1 MDHGRKI
8 FQNKREEK
16 KFEANDVRK
25 LTTRAL
31 NVPDVGSISTG
42 VMGTLAK
49 DHKSV
54 LDLAD
59 HQRRLFE
66 RASATFHRDRYID
79 YTNIYWV
86 IGISAFLFL
95 LFVAA
100 RRSF

>member
-8 FQNKREEK
+8 FQNKKEER
-16 KFEANDVRK
+16 KFEVNDVRK

-31 NVPDVGSISTG
+31 NVPDTYSTSTG
-42 VMGTLAK
+42 MMGTLTQDYK
-49 DHKSV
+49 NV

-86 IGISAFLFL
+86 LGISAFLFL